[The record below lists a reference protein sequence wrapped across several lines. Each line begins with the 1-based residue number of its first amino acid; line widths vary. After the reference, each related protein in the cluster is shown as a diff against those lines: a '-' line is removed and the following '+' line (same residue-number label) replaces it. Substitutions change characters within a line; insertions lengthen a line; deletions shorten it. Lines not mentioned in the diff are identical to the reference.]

1 MQSKLIRFFDIFFSV
16 LALIVL
22 SPFLILVMI
31 ILKFTGEGEVFY
43 LQERVGKDGKPFKL
57 IKFATMLKNSPN
69 IGTGEITVKNDPRIL
84 PFGKFLRKTKINE
97 LPQLIN
103 ILRGDMSIIGPR
115 PQTPRCFLAFSEK
128 SQEAIK
134 KVKPGLSGIGSIV
147 FRNEEE
153 ILDDFNTDRLKFYDE
168 IIASYKG
175 KLEEWYMSHQNLYTY
190 FMLIVLTIWVVI
202 FPKSRIYNLVFRD
215 LISVSFCCCVN
226 FRVSYAVFISE
237 TVPNISFN
245 SFSLTSNSFFN

>member
-1 MQSKLIRFFDIFFSV
+1 MQDKFLRFLDIFFSA

-22 SPFLILVMI
+22 FPLLVLVMI

-43 LQERVGKDGKPFKL
+43 LQERIGKDGKPFKL
-57 IKFATMLKNSPN
+57 IKFVTMLKNSPN
-69 IGTGEITVKNDPRIL
+69 IGTKTITVKNDPRIL
-84 PFGKFLRKTKINE
+84 PFGKILRKTKINE

-103 ILRGDMSIIGPR
+103 VLKGDMSIIGPR
-115 PQTPRCFLAFSEK
+115 PQTPRCFLAFPEK

-153 ILDDFNTDRLKFYDE
+153 ILDDFNIDRLKFYDE
-168 IIASYKG
+168 VIAPYKG
-175 KLEEWYMSHQNLYTY
+175 EVEEWYVAHQNLYTY

-202 FPKSRIYNLVFRD
+202 FPKSRVYNLIFKD
-215 LISVSFCCCVN
+215 LPKPPRELEN
-226 FRVSYAVFISE
+226 K
-237 TVPNISFN
+237 
-245 SFSLTSNSFFN
+245 L